1 MKINQNIL
9 LQLCNAAITAGNRVL
24 DFYQLEMEIIY
35 KKDESPLTKADLAS
49 NKILQSSI
57 SKITPNIP
65 ILSEEEFIAWDIR
78 KNWETYWLI
87 DPLDGTK
94 EFIKKNGEF
103 TINIAL
109 IEYNKPVIG
118 IIYAPALGCLFFS
131 KKNNGSYKIY
141 TKNNLGT
148 FKNSEKIS
156 VKYTNKE
163 KIRVIGSR
171 SHSNITFDN
180 WVKNKFTNYKIIER
194 GSSLKFCEIAEGKA
208 DIYPRFGPT
217 SEWDIAAGHIIL
229 LESGGKL
236 KSIDNKD
243 LVYNTKEDILNPQF
257 FAYADDALIKNK

>member
-1 MKINQNIL
+1 MKINKNIL

-24 DFYQLEMEIIY
+24 DFYELDTEIIY
-35 KKDESPLTKADLAS
+35 KKDESPLTKADLDS
-49 NKILQSSI
+49 NKILLSSI
-57 SKITPNIP
+57 SKITPNVP
-65 ILSEEEFIAWDIR
+65 ILSEEEFIAWDTR
-78 KNWETYWLI
+78 KNWKKYWLI

-109 IEYNKPVIG
+109 IEYNQPVLG
-118 IIYAPALGCLFFS
+118 IIYAPAFGSLFFS

-141 TKNNLGT
+141 TKNNLNT

-156 VKYTNKE
+156 VKYTNNE

-171 SHSNITFDN
+171 SHSNIAFDN
-180 WVKNKFTNYKIIER
+180 WVKKKFTNFEIIEK

-229 LESGGKL
+229 LEAGGKL

-243 LVYNTKEDILNPQF
+243 LVYNAKEDILNPHF
-257 FAYADDALIKNK
+257 FAYADDALIKN